1 MMRINVLSLTV
12 AGMLAM
18 PPVWAA
24 TLPCTSIANGK
35 SCGPVTVTAQVDPQL
50 VLDCALVKCL
60 NADCSSKDTT
70 VATMTFGNLLRRY
83 GPPACTGTTPAA
95 GPACA
100 LTGAHHYRTFCG
112 ANTSGRPYTI
122 THKGTSLASSTNT
135 LDNAWIVHPVF
146 KGTAAGP
153 LGACNLAKNT
163 QVLYTG
169 SDGGGATVET
179 VYAITD
185 TMPPSPPPAT
195 CPAAPP
201 GFKVVPPDQAA
212 GTYSGTVTVEM
223 TASP

>member
-1 MMRINVLSLTV
+1 MRIHVLSLTV
-12 AGMLAM
+12 VGMLVM

-24 TLPCTSIANGK
+24 TLTCTDITNGK

-50 VLDCALVKCL
+50 VLDCTLVKCL

-70 VATMTFGNLLRRY
+70 VTSMSFGDLLRRF
-83 GPPACTGTTPAA
+83 GPPTCTGTTPAD
-95 GPACA
+95 GEACA
-100 LTGAHHYRTFCG
+100 LVGDHHYRTFCG
-112 ANTSGRPYTI
+112 ANTSGRSYTI
-122 THKGTSLASSTNT
+122 THTGTSLASGANT
-135 LDNAWIVHPVF
+135 LDSAWIVHPVF
-146 KGTAAGP
+146 KGTAAGT

-185 TMPPSPPPAT
+185 TMPPSPAPAT
-195 CPAAPP
+195 CPAAPA
-201 GFKVVPPDQAA
+201 GFAVIGPDQTA
-212 GTYSGTVTVEM
+212 GTYAGTVTVEM